1 MVLTQQQEPK
11 VSKPAV
17 KSAKKTKISE
27 ESYVEFI
34 SPYSDAISNMEVRIN
49 ALNKDYRKNFKNYP
63 IHNTQCRIKKKD
75 SIEEKLIRQNKKVTI
90 KNARD
95 NLTDIAGIRII
106 CYFVEDVYSVVELL
120 KKQADL
126 IIIKERDYI
135 KEPKP
140 SGYQSYHIVF
150 GVPVYYING
159 MEYYPVE
166 IQLRTMSMD
175 FWASMEHRVCYKK
188 DLCNENASKE
198 FLTYA
203 KQLNVMEENM
213 KQLLDK

>member
-1 MVLTQQQEPK
+1 MILTEQQEPK
-11 VSKPAV
+11 ALKSAV
-17 KSAKKTKISE
+17 KPAKKTRISE
-27 ESYVEFI
+27 ESYVEFV

-49 ALNKDYRKNFKNYP
+49 TLNKDYRKNFKNYP

-75 SIEEKLIRQNKKVTI
+75 SIEEKLLRQDKKVTI
-90 KNARD
+90 KSARD

-135 KEPKP
+135 KEPKA

-198 FLTYA
+198 FLDYA
-203 KQLNVMEENM
+203 KQLNAMEEKM
-213 KQLLDK
+213 KQLLEK